1 LRPTDTPFNLLRIPR
16 VVRAGADSIDVR
28 NPNRRPGFRRP
39 VNAGEGDMSARQII
53 VTLGAVEGIA
63 VLFDD
68 LAPKTCAAVRA
79 ALPMTGTINHAN
91 FSGEE
96 VSFPTSGL
104 MWEREH
110 QLIDCQPG
118 DLGYFV
124 QGPAICIYY
133 GALRVISPGNV
144 FGRITGNLPR
154 IQEVARRS
162 WKEPGIPISMR
173 WKDA

>member
-1 LRPTDTPFNLLRIPR
+1 MRIPCIVSAGAASIKAR
-16 VVRAGADSIDVR
+16 MRDRQRRFRRAGEAKGI
-28 NPNRRPGFRRP
+28 
-39 VNAGEGDMSARQII
+39 DMSARQII

-63 VLFDD
+63 ELFDD

-96 VSFPTSGL
+96 VSFPTLGL

-110 QLIDCQPG
+110 QLLECQPG

-124 QGPAICIYY
+124 QGPALCIYY

-144 FGRITGNLPR
+144 FGRITVNLPQ

-162 WKEPGIPISMR
+162 WKEPGIRISMR
-173 WKDA
+173 GKGA